1 MTDEREG
8 SRRPLLWLGS
18 ALSTLG
24 ALGVLPVAFLVGL
37 RPRVTL
43 GSPLGRHLFAGA
55 LGLGSLSLLLA
66 VIAAGP
72 LRRGEKW
79 AFWAYA
85 GAFLVVSVPV
95 VAADAIYV
103 SRQSLLLT
111 LAPQVLALLT
121 ATAGLA
127 LCAQELFGGEED

>member
-1 MTDEREG
+1 M
-8 SRRPLLWLGS
+8 
-18 ALSTLG
+18 
-24 ALGVLPVAFLVGL
+24 AFRVGL
-37 RPRVTL
+37 QPRVPL
-43 GSPLGRHLFAGA
+43 GSPLGRLMLAGA

-66 VIAAGP
+66 VVAAGP
-72 LRRGEKW
+72 LRCGEKW

-95 VAADAIYV
+95 VAADALYV

-111 LAPQVLALLT
+111 LAPQVIALLT

-127 LCAQELFGGEED
+127 LCAQELFGEKKE

>member
-1 MTDEREG
+1 
-8 SRRPLLWLGS
+8 
-18 ALSTLG
+18 
-24 ALGVLPVAFLVGL
+24 VAFRVGL
-37 RPRVTL
+37 QPRVPV
-43 GSPLGRHLFAGA
+43 GSPLGRLMFAGA

-66 VIAAGP
+66 VVAAGP

-111 LAPQVLALLT
+111 LAPQVIALLT

-127 LCAQELFGGEED
+127 LCAQELFGEKKE

>member
-1 MTDEREG
+1 MTDEGEG
-8 SRRPLLWLGS
+8 SGRPLLWVGS
-18 ALSTLG
+18 ALSTLAALG
-24 ALGVLPVAFLVGL
+24 ALPAAFFVGL
-37 RPRVTL
+37 RPRMGL
-43 GSPLGRHLFAGA
+43 ESPLGRHLFAGA
-55 LGLGSLSLLLA
+55 LGLGCLSLLLA

-85 GAFLVVSVPV
+85 GALLVVGLPV

-111 LAPQVLALLT
+111 LVPEVMGLLT

-127 LCAQELFGGEED
+127 LCAQELFGGEEN

>member
-1 MTDEREG
+1 MTDEGEG

-18 ALSTLG
+18 ALSTLA

-79 AFWAYA
+79 AFWVYA

-95 VAADAIYV
+95 VAADAVYV

-111 LAPQVLALLT
+111 LAPQVMALVT

-127 LCAQELFGGEED
+127 LCAQELFGGEEK

>member
-1 MTDEREG
+1 VTGGGDG
-8 SRRPLLWLGS
+8 SRRPLLWLGA
-18 ALSTLG
+18 ALSTLA
-24 ALGVLPVAFLVGL
+24 ALGVLPVAFRVGL
-37 RPRVTL
+37 QARVPL
-43 GSPLGRHLFAGA
+43 GSPLGRLMFAGA

-66 VIAAGP
+66 VVAAGP

-95 VAADAIYV
+95 VAADAIYG

-111 LAPQVLALLT
+111 LAPQVIALLT

-127 LCAQELFGGEED
+127 LCAQELFSGEK

>member
-8 SRRPLLWLGS
+8 SPRPLLWLGS
-18 ALSTLG
+18 ALSTLA

-37 RPRVTL
+37 QPRVTL

-85 GAFLVVSVPV
+85 VAFLVVSVPV
-95 VAADAIYV
+95 VAA
-103 SRQSLLLT
+103 
-111 LAPQVLALLT
+111 
-121 ATAGLA
+121 
-127 LCAQELFGGEED
+127 

>member
-1 MTDEREG
+1 
-8 SRRPLLWLGS
+8 
-18 ALSTLG
+18 
-24 ALGVLPVAFLVGL
+24 VAFLVGL

-79 AFWAYA
+79 AFWVYA

-95 VAADAIYV
+95 VAADAVYV

-111 LAPQVLALLT
+111 LAPQVMALVT

-127 LCAQELFGGEED
+127 LCAQELFGGEEK

>member
-1 MTDEREG
+1 VRSEETG
-8 SRRPLLWLGS
+8 SGRPLLRLGS
-18 ALSTLG
+18 ALLTLA
-24 ALGVLPVAFLVGL
+24 ALGVLPAALFVAL
-37 RPRVTL
+37 RPRIDL
-43 GSPLGRHLFAGA
+43 RSILGRHLFAGA
-55 LGLGSLSLLLA
+55 LGLGCLSLLLV

-85 GAFLVVSVPV
+85 GALLVVGVPV

-103 SRQSLLLT
+103 SRQSILLT
-111 LAPQVLALLT
+111 LAPQVMGLLI

-127 LCAQELFGGEED
+127 LCAQELFGEEKQ